1 MSARY
6 VLSIGIA
13 ALASVGLA
21 RQGRAQAAGLAVG
34 QRAPNA
40 AVETLDGQPTELA
53 RFVGTKPVLLEFWAT
68 WCPLCKQLEP
78 VMHAAR
84 EKYAGRVT
92 FVNVGITPNQTP
104 EKQRKYATDKGIVGD
119 FVFDRSDKAV
129 SAYRV
134 PNPSFIVIIDRTGT
148 IVYTGV
154 GGTQPV
160 DSALAQVAGK

>member
-1 MSARY
+1 MSARC

-13 ALASVGLA
+13 ALVCVGLP
-21 RQGRAQAAGLAVG
+21 RGGGAQAAGIAVG
-34 QRAPNA
+34 LRAPDA
-40 AVETLDGQPTELA
+40 AVETLDGQATDLA
-53 RFVGTKPVLLEFWAT
+53 HFVGTKPVLLEFWAT

-78 VMHAAR
+78 TMHALR
-84 EKYAGRVT
+84 EKYSGRVT

-104 EKQRKYATDKGIVGD
+104 EKQRKFATDKGIVGE
-119 FVFDRSDKAV
+119 FVYDRSDKAV

-160 DSALAQVAGK
+160 DSALAKVAGE